1 MWTGENGGSA
11 SLCGRAKTEV
21 FENDYVTG
29 IGMSQLKNQN
39 GCFFIRF
46 RWSSLDGQKRCKNV
60 SVDEKLFIRFQKTEN
75 GGFRKRIRE
84 LTNRRLLHDDA
95 VGLRDMSTAHAF
107 LGTYRRRA
115 KVDDVGESDLP
126 AS

>member
-1 MWTGENGGSA
+1 MVRVHNYCNEMPVLFWVQFSGQQTRNHHSTHAE
-11 SLCGRAKTEV
+11 R
-21 FENDYVTG
+21 
-29 IGMSQLKNQN
+29 
-39 GCFFIRF
+39 FIQTWR
-46 RWSSLDGQKRCKNV
+46 RN
-60 SVDEKLFIRFQKTEN
+60 N
-75 GGFRKRIRE
+75 RE

-95 VGLRDMSTAHAF
+95 VGLRDMSTAHAY

>member
-1 MWTGENGGSA
+1 MGLSKKGKINLLSRSVERIVNTVC
-11 SLCGRAKTEV
+11 L
-21 FENDYVTG
+21 
-29 IGMSQLKNQN
+29 
-39 GCFFIRF
+39 F
-46 RWSSLDGQKRCKNV
+46 RCRLIN
-60 SVDEKLFIRFQKTEN
+60 N
-75 GGFRKRIRE
+75 RE
-84 LTNRRLLHDDA
+84 LKNRRLLHDDA